1 LDTLEPQTV
10 AASAPQTAA
19 LQRRI
24 DPLSVSC
31 SCGWSGTKQQLIPV
45 QAALRRLCPECLT
58 DLPDR

>member
-1 LDTLEPQTV
+1 VTAPRTTLQK
-10 AASAPQTAA
+10 
-19 LQRRI
+19 RI